1 MKARL
6 MVWEWGGGEDHP
18 LGTRVSAD
26 GSPSDAGATTDQ
38 HNHHQQLLTRATDE
52 GPDCNI

>member
-26 GSPSDAGATTDQ
+26 VSPSDAGATTDQ